1 MSTFT
6 SRPSDP
12 AVALLW
18 GDRWWISGRS
28 EPVVFGPIMRAA
40 DALRAVFAGDERPS
54 RLRILYQPAFLT
66 SVPVHCPNS
75 SKSTVRA
82 ALQDEHPSLANV
94 ACAWGHEPIFGGATL
109 LHCETEPELFLL
121 VRSLEDSGVTVEGAW
136 PLASV
141 LNLMPEDWPETGAL
155 TVAIAAAHRAMVF
168 QHRPDGTRVVYS
180 AAGEESGAL
189 LAATVQEAFER
200 DDATL
205 YVVALDEAALRLSA
219 QVAQLERPGRTDL
232 GWDDVVRAA
241 GTLSLRQPNQL
252 LPVLAR
258 IGANR
263 VVTGVAVAALVA
275 SGVLGVQVARGQIA
289 ERQTAARRIEETKAL
304 RAEVAQLRNRE
315 TEVNELQAE
324 ASALTP
330 SRAAGAALLR
340 AISRSLPPQ
349 IVLTNL
355 RADREGFAV
364 TGGVWGSGLSEK
376 DWKAWIDSLQPPGGP
391 WQLTGSMAG
400 MPTAD
405 FALKGVWR

>member
-28 EPVVFGPIMRAA
+28 EPVVFGPITRAA
-40 DALRAVFAGDERPS
+40 DALRAAFAEGGRPAS
-54 RLRILYQPAFLT
+54 LRILYQPAFLT
-66 SVPVHCPNS
+66 SVPVNCPNS

-94 ACAWGHEPIFGGATL
+94 ACAWGHEPIFGGSTL
-109 LHCETEPELFLL
+109 LHCETEPELFPL
-121 VRSLEDSGVTVEGAW
+121 VRSLEDFGVTVEGAW
-136 PLASV
+136 PLATV
-141 LNLMPEDWPETGAL
+141 LNLLPEEWPETGAL
-155 TVAIAAAHRAMVF
+155 TVAIAAANRAMVF
-168 QHRPDGTRVVYS
+168 QHRPDGTREVHS
-180 AAGEESGAL
+180 ATGEESGAL
-189 LAATVQEAFER
+189 LAMTVQHAFER

-205 YVVALDEAALRLSA
+205 YVVALDETAQRLSA
-219 QVAQLERPGRTDL
+219 QVAKLERPGRTDL
-232 GWDDVVRAA
+232 GWDEVVRAA

-263 VVTGVAVAALVA
+263 VVTGVAVAALFT
-275 SGVLGVQVARGQIA
+275 SGVLGVQIARGQIA
-289 ERQTAARRIEETKAL
+289 ERQTAARRIEDTKAL
-304 RAEVAQLRNRE
+304 RAEVAQLRQRE
-315 TEVNELQAE
+315 SEVNELQAE

-340 AISRSLPPQ
+340 AISRNLPPQ

-355 RADREGFAV
+355 RADREGFVIA
-364 TGGVWGSGLSEK
+364 GGVSGPGLNEK
-376 DWKAWIDSLQPPGGP
+376 DWKAWIDSLQPADGA
-391 WQLTGSMAG
+391 WQLGGLATG

-405 FALKGVWR
+405 FTLKGVWR

>member
-28 EPVVFGPIMRAA
+28 EPVVFGPMMRAG
-40 DALRAVFAGDERPS
+40 DALRAVFAEDGRPS

-75 SKSTVRA
+75 SPSTVRA
-82 ALQDEHPSLANV
+82 ALQDEHPSLANA

-109 LHCETEPELFLL
+109 LHCETEPELFRL
-121 VRSLEDSGVTVEGAW
+121 VRNLEDSGVTVEGAW

-141 LNLMPEDWPETGAL
+141 LNLLPEEWPETGAL
-155 TVAIAAAHRAMVF
+155 TVVIAAAHRTMVF

-189 LAATVQEAFER
+189 LTATVQEAFER

-205 YVVALDEAALRLSA
+205 SVVALDDAALRLSA
-219 QVAQLERPGRTDL
+219 QPEQPGHPDL
-232 GWDDVVRAA
+232 GWNDVVRAA

-258 IGANR
+258 MGANR

-275 SGVLGVQVARGQIA
+275 SGVLGAQVARGQIA

-340 AISRSLPPQ
+340 AISRNLPPQ
-349 IVLTNL
+349 IVLTHL

-364 TGGVWGSGLSEK
+364 TGGVGGSGLSEK

-391 WQLTGSMAG
+391 WQLTGSVAG